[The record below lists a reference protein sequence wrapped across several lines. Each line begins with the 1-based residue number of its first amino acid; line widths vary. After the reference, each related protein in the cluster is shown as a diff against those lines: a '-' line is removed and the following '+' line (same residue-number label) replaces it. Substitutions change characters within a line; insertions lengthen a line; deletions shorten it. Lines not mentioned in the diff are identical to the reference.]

1 MNEQQSFIDLRSDT
15 VTRPTL
21 AMRKAMA
28 ESVVGDD
35 HFGDDPTVNRLQ
47 EKAAALIGK
56 EAALFVPTGT
66 MGNQIAIRLHTEPGQ
81 EVITEERGHIFNFEM
96 AAMAVVSGTLA
107 RTIRTEDGIL
117 DVESI
122 RKAIRPKM
130 YNRAQTGLI
139 TLENTHNYAGGT
151 VYSIERSREIIDFA
165 HDRGIPV
172 HLDGAR
178 IFNAA
183 TALGCEAKDLAM
195 GFDSVMF
202 CLSKGLCAPVGSLL
216 CGDRD
221 FIERARGTRRLLGGG
236 MRQAGV
242 LAAPGIVALDEMTS
256 RLGEDHQNARVIAE
270 NLALIDG
277 IEIDA
282 TKVRTNVVI
291 FEITRPNMTTNK
303 FLSALKERGVLGN
316 VVDESR
322 VRMLTHHD
330 VSRKDCLTACEAMR
344 QVMQA

>member
-15 VTRPTL
+15 VTRPTP

-28 ESVVGDD
+28 EAVVGDD

-107 RTIRTEDGIL
+107 RTIRAEDGIL

-165 HDRGIPV
+165 HDRDIPV

-183 TALGCEAKDLAM
+183 TALGCEAKDLAK

-256 RLGEDHQNARVIAE
+256 RLGEDHENARVIAE
-270 NLALIDG
+270 NLTRIDG

-291 FEITRPNMTTNK
+291 FEITRPNMTTHK
-303 FLSALKERGVLGN
+303 FLSALKGRGVLGN

-330 VSRKDCLTACEAMR
+330 VSRKGCLTACEAMR

>member
-1 MNEQQSFIDLRSDT
+1 MNEHGFIDLRSDT
-15 VTRPTL
+15 VTRPTP

-28 ESVVGDD
+28 EAVVGDD
-35 HFGDDPTVNRLQ
+35 NYGDDSTVNKLQ
-47 EKAAALIGK
+47 EKAATLIGK

-66 MGNQIAIRLHTEPGQ
+66 MGNQIAIRLHTEPGE
-81 EVITEERGHIFNFEM
+81 EVITEERSHIFNLEM

-107 RTIRTEDGIL
+107 RPIKAEDGIL

-122 RKAIRPKM
+122 RKAIRPRV
-130 YNRAQTGLI
+130 YNRARTGLI

-242 LAAPGIVALDEMTS
+242 LAAPGIVGLDEMTS
-256 RLGEDHQNARVIAE
+256 RLGEDHQNAHKIAE
-270 NLALIDG
+270 NLAGIDG
-277 IEIDA
+277 IEIDPA
-282 TKVRTNVVI
+282 KVRTNVVI
-291 FEITRPNMTTNK
+291 FEISCPHMNTSK
-303 FLSALKERGVLGN
+303 LLAGLKERRVLGN
-316 VVDESR
+316 VVDESH

-330 VSRKDCLTACEAMR
+330 VSQKDCLTACEAIAE
-344 QVMQA
+344 VMKT

>member
-1 MNEQQSFIDLRSDT
+1 MSERSYIDLRSDT
-15 VTRPTL
+15 VTRPTP

-28 ESVVGDD
+28 EAVVGDD
-35 HFGDDPTVNRLQ
+35 NYGEDPTVNRLQ
-47 EKAAALIGK
+47 ELAAARMGK

-66 MGNQIAIRLHTEPGQ
+66 MSNQIAISLHTAPGQ

-96 AAMAVVSGTLA
+96 AGMAAISGTLA
-107 RTIRTEDGIL
+107 RTIRTEDGFP
-117 DVESI
+117 DPQSI
-122 RKAIRPKM
+122 KNAIRPKS
-130 YNRAQTGLI
+130 YTRAQTGLI
-139 TLENTHNYAGGT
+139 TVENTHNYAGGT
-151 VYSIERSREIIDFA
+151 VCSIERGREIVELA
-165 HDRGIPV
+165 HENGIPV

-183 TALGCEAKDLAM
+183 TALGCEAKELAE
-195 GFDSVMF
+195 GFDSVSF

-221 FIERARGTRRLLGGG
+221 FIDRARGTRRLFGGG

-242 LAAPGIVALDEMTS
+242 LAAPGIVALDEMRS
-256 RLGEDHQNARVIAE
+256 RLGEDHENARAIAE
-270 NLALIDG
+270 RLAGLDG

-291 FEITRPNMTTNK
+291 FEITRPKMDTNK

-316 VVDESR
+316 IVDESR

-330 VSRKDCLTACEAMR
+330 VSRQDCLAAC
-344 QVMQA
+344 QAIAEIMNA

>member
-1 MNEQQSFIDLRSDT
+1 MSEPSFIDLRSDT
-15 VTRPTL
+15 VTRPTP

-28 ESVVGDD
+28 EAVVGDD
-35 HFGDDPTVNRLQ
+35 NFGDDPTVNRLQ

-81 EVITEERGHIFNFEM
+81 DVITEERSHIFNFEM
-96 AAMAVVSGTLA
+96 GGMAVFSGTLA
-107 RTIRTEDGIL
+107 RTIRGKEGIL

-122 RKAIRPKM
+122 RKAIRPKL
-130 YNRAQTGLI
+130 YNRARTGLV
-139 TLENTHNYAGGT
+139 TVENTLNYAGGA
-151 VYSIERSREIIDFA
+151 VCSIERSREIIDFV
-165 HDRGIPV
+165 HERGIPV

-183 TALGCEAKDLAM
+183 TALACEAKDLAQ

-221 FIERARGTRRLLGGG
+221 FIEKARGIRRLLGGG

-242 LAAPGIVALDEMTS
+242 LAAPGIIALDEMTS
-256 RLGEDHQNARVIAE
+256 RLGEDHENARVIADE
-270 NLALIDG
+270 LSGIDG

-282 TKVRTNVVI
+282 TNVRTNVVI
-291 FEITRPNMTTNK
+291 FEITRPDMSTNK
-303 FLSALKERGVLGN
+303 LLAALKKRGVLGN
-316 VVDESR
+316 IVDESH

-330 VSRKDCLTACEAMR
+330 VSRKDCLTACEAIG